1 LQFITFFKQLK
12 SINLPTGW
20 NCIQNET
27 TLIFF
32 SMKIQNDDIPKATVE
47 KQIIILHNFQV
58 SCYALNV
65 ELKPSNFNLKSFEV
79 GLNNVEEVVNLLM
92 LFDKKSICIGGPKAI
107 NFSGKYLV
115 FYFYLIQCHQNYYQ
129 VLPYLLNYFYF

>member
-1 LQFITFFKQLK
+1 
-12 SINLPTGW
+12 
-20 NCIQNET
+20 
-27 TLIFF
+27 
-32 SMKIQNDDIPKATVE
+32 MKIQNDDIPKATVE

-115 FYFYLIQCHQNYYQ
+115 FYYLIQCHKNYY
-129 VLPYLLNYFYF
+129 LIY